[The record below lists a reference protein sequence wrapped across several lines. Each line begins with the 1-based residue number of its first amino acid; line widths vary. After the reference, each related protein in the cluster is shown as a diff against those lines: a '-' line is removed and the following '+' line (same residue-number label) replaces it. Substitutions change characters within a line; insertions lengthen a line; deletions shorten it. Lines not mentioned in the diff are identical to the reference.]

1 MRHLL
6 LTCVIALGLSSCRG
20 PETKAPETLPVQPA
34 TVQVT
39 DTAAAFSF
47 PYEAT
52 LVNDWRIGDPKN
64 VVKVMEMYRILE
76 KGEKVDSLILPYL
89 ADTIVS
95 VSYDDRVYKGPPMPY
110 LKTIVD
116 FRKRFSSL
124 REEFISYVPLHSPSK
139 NLDMVAIWIE
149 ERVTLKNGR
158 LDSTLYSE
166 NWFFDKDGKAFRRAS
181 FSRYEP

>member
-1 MRHLL
+1 MKRLL
-6 LTCVIALGLSSCRG
+6 IMAAAAWTVFSCRG
-20 PETKAPETLPVQPA
+20 PETPVEKMAVEGSPVLQK
-34 TVQVT
+34 T
-39 DTAAAFSF
+39 DSSVSF

-52 LVNDWRIGDPKN
+52 MVADWRLGNPAN

-116 FRKRFSSL
+116 FRRKFSSL
-124 REEFISYVPLHSPSK
+124 SEEFISYVPLYSPSK
-139 NLDMVAIWIE
+139 DLDMVAIWIE
-149 ERVTLKNGR
+149 ERATLKNGKR
-158 LDSTLYSE
+158 DSTLYSE
-166 NWFFDKDGKAFRRAS
+166 NWFFDKQGKAFRRAS
-181 FSRYEP
+181 FSRYGP

>member
-6 LTCVIALGLSSCRG
+6 GLAVIAMGLTSCKG
-20 PETKAPETLPVQPA
+20 PETKAPESPTIEPAEVQ
-34 TVQVT
+34 TKDSSV
-39 DTAAAFSF
+39 SF

-52 LVNDWRIGDPKN
+52 MVSDWRIGDPKH

-76 KGEKVDSLILPYL
+76 KGEKVDSLLLPYL

-110 LKTIVD
+110 LKTVVD
-116 FRKRFSSL
+116 FRKKFNTL
-124 REEFISYVPLHSPSK
+124 KEEFISYVPLYSPSK
-139 NLDMVAIWIE
+139 DVDMVAIWIE
-149 ERVTLKNGR
+149 ERATLKNGKK
-158 LDSTLYSE
+158 DSTLYSE
-166 NWFFDKDGKAFRRAS
+166 NWFFDKNGKAFRRAS

>member
-1 MRHLL
+1 MRHPL
-6 LTCVIALGLSSCRG
+6 LTCSIALFFSSCRG
-20 PETKAPETLPVQPA
+20 PETQAPETVSA
-34 TVQVT
+34 
-39 DTAAAFSF
+39 DTAKVLTADTSSTISF

-124 REEFISYVPLHSPSK
+124 KEEFISYVPLHSPSK

-158 LDSTLYSE
+158 RDSTLYSE
-166 NWFFDKDGKAFRRAS
+166 NWFFDREGKAFRRAS